1 MCWEAIMKKIA
12 LSSLFI
18 GSMSLTPTVLAAWPV
33 SVIADVPG
41 QMNQMV
47 NHAQMLKDYSAL
59 VQQLEEMRR
68 QYEQMQ
74 RDYKSVTGS
83 RNLGNILN
91 NPLFRDYVPDNWQ
104 DVQSNIRNNG
114 YNGLNGTARAL
125 RDMSKIFDACQ
136 YITGLQEKRNCEAK
150 AVQPAQDRAFATDA
164 YQTSVQRVS
173 QIESLMREINATSDP
188 KSIAELN
195 ARIQA
200 EQALIQNE
208 QTKLT
213 LYQAAASA
221 EKELLEQQTH
231 EIDKKTWSSR
241 QYGTPISSF
250 RIGG

>member
-1 MCWEAIMKKIA
+1 MKKIA
-12 LSSLFI
+12 LSALFLSCI
-18 GSMSLTPTVLAAWPV
+18 SIPPSTLAGWPV

-47 NHAQMLKDYSAL
+47 NHAQMLKDYAAL
-59 VQQLEEMRR
+59 VQQLDEMRR

-74 RDYKSVTGS
+74 RDYQSMTGS

-91 NPLFRDYVPDNWQ
+91 NPQFKDYVPDNWQ
-104 DVQSNIRNNG
+104 DIQSNIRNNG
-114 YNGLNGTARAL
+114 YSGLNGTARAL
-125 RDMSKIFDACQ
+125 RDVSKIFDACE
-136 YITGLQEKRNCEAK
+136 YLTDIKEKRNCEAK
-150 AVQPAQDRAFATDA
+150 AVRPAQDRAFATDA

-221 EKELLEQQTH
+221 EKALLEQQAH
-231 EIDKKTWSSR
+231 ELDKKTWNSR

-250 RIGG
+250 KIGG